1 MNQKTTHSSKSLY
14 IQIVTQLIPTYGE
27 DESRQL
33 AKMLF
38 EEYGILFDKI
48 MMDEKI
54 SLDAGLQTFLNEK
67 VALLNNH
74 VPIQYALGKA
84 HFFGRE
90 FSVNSSVLI
99 PRQETEELVNEII
112 NENKKPNLDILDIGS
127 GSGCIGITLALELK
141 DAKVTAM
148 DIDPAALD
156 VTSINAQRHGVQIQ
170 CVLNDILER
179 NHLPAMYDI
188 IVSNPPYV
196 TEKEMRLMQHNV
208 LDHEP
213 HNALF
218 VPDEDPLLF
227 YKQILALAKVH
238 LKSKGKLYF
247 EINEHYGLEMIRLC
261 EKKECTSIR
270 LVQDLNGKD
279 RMIKAMF
286 D

>member
-156 VTSINAQRHGVQIQ
+156 VTSINAQRHGVEIQ
-170 CVLNDILER
+170 CVLDDILES
-179 NHLPAMYDI
+179 NHLPGLYDI

-218 VPDEDPLLF
+218 VPDEDPLIF
-227 YKQILALAKVH
+227 YQQILTLAKKH
-238 LKSKGKLYF
+238 LKPKGKLYF
-247 EINEHYGLEMIRLC
+247 EINEQYGLEMIRLC
-261 EKKECTSIR
+261 EENECTSIR

-279 RMIKAMF
+279 RMIKTMF

>member
-227 YKQILALAKVH
+227 YKQILPLAKVH

-247 EINEHYGLEMIRLC
+247 EINEQYGLEMIRLC
-261 EKKECTSIR
+261 EENECTSIR

-279 RMIKAMF
+279 RMIKTMF